1 MRAAGSCS
9 SAQGSASGSVRVE
22 RAGERGAAAS
32 SAGKGSGAEEG
43 WLRASGLAG
52 QASTPA
58 PRAACLSLNHSSVFR
73 KVGC

>member
-1 MRAAGSCS
+1 MRAAGGCS

-22 RAGERGAAAS
+22 RAGERGAAAEVS
-32 SAGKGSGAEEG
+32 DAEEG
-43 WLRASGLAG
+43 WLRASGLVG